1 MPGLPL
7 LPGGQSGVV
16 AARGSVGV
24 GAITQLLL
32 ETEGTESPASLS
44 IARVSAP
51 C

>member
-1 MPGLPL
+1 MLGLP
-7 LPGGQSGVV
+7 PGCQSGVV
-16 AARGSVGV
+16 AARGSVGE

-44 IARVSAP
+44 IARVPAP